1 MKAVFTLFALACAAI
16 GFTATLMVAGY
27 AYHYYQYVPE
37 CFTARAL
44 FTKECK

>member
-1 MKAVFTLFALACAAI
+1 MKAVINLIAAACAAI

-27 AYHYYQYVPE
+27 AYHYYQYVPQ
-37 CFTARAL
+37 CFTVHAL